1 MYQVFLY
8 NEIVP
13 VRKEP
18 VMHVTTKFIAHGAD
32 LDMHLKHFQQTFKHL
47 RPALTRAEKNRNM
60 LLRQLRE
67 HEGEDGS
74 IPREQ
79 WNETLRLYCYV
90 EKQTITS
97 GVMTLGD

>member
-1 MYQVFLY
+1 
-8 NEIVP
+8 
-13 VRKEP
+13 
-18 VMHVTTKFIAHGAD
+18 MHVTTKFIAHSAD

-60 LLRQLRE
+60 LLQQL
-67 HEGEDGS
+67 
-74 IPREQ
+74 REQ